1 MELREIEVFL
11 VLAEEL
17 HFGRTA
23 ERLYLS
29 PSRVSQSVRAME
41 ARVGGTLFERT
52 SRRVRLTALGEQ
64 QWDGL
69 RPGFDQVRRAV
80 AEARDAARGPDGEL
94 RVGLLSLAAGG
105 SRFDTV
111 VERFERRFPACR
123 VEVLEAFPGEA
134 LERLR
139 TGELDA
145 IVHWLPLRQ
154 PGLAMGPVL
163 LDAAPVLAVRVR
175 RPLAERGW
183 ATLEDLG
190 EHVVL
195 DAEGVLPAEAL
206 DELVPRLTPAGR
218 PIRRRFR
225 EGRMAE
231 VLSLV
236 ARGRVVHPTVDSV
249 GDHYRHPG
257 VVLVP
262 LRDAPRRRAALVWM
276 AERPTPALL
285 AFAAAFS
292 DDQITDEAARSDGQ
306 AVRAAPAGTRP
317 GGRRAVTT
325 RLEAGRRGPTGA
337 AFGHRCCPGPPY
349 GSSQCCRAHW
359 HRDRRPRS
367 RSGDGS

>member
-175 RPLAERGW
+175 HPLAERGW

-257 VVLVP
+257 P
-262 LRDAPRRRAALVWM
+262 KRDVRHAHGRRRKIDTCPRRNGHPERADETR
-276 AERPTPALL
+276 AESIMQTPLPPTELIIGGQERRSAILRQVRRTVVNHRQPAPKSG
-285 AFAAAFS
+285 ADCDPIS
-292 DDQITDEAARSDGQ
+292 P
-306 AVRAAPAGTRP
+306 APMP
-317 GGRRAVTT
+317 
-325 RLEAGRRGPTGA
+325 
-337 AFGHRCCPGPPY
+337 C
-349 GSSQCCRAHW
+349 SSSAPEP
-359 HRDRRPRS
+359 RPRACS
-367 RSGDGS
+367 MIPSKIA